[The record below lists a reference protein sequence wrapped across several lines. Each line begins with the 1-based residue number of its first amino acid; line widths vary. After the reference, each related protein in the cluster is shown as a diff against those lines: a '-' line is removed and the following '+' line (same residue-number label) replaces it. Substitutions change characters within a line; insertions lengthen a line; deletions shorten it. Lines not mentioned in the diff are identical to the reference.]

1 MSTSLQITPFQWI
14 FEKKKKKSSEE
25 HCAERDNR
33 KKNGQMKMVCGKKK
47 YDRQVKA
54 AKKMPPIDRSKVKSE
69 PGT

>member
-1 MSTSLQITPFQWI
+1 
-14 FEKKKKKSSEE
+14 
-25 HCAERDNR
+25 
-33 KKNGQMKMVCGKKK
+33 MKMVCGKKK

>member
-1 MSTSLQITPFQWI
+1 MEFR
-14 FEKKKKKSSEE
+14 KKKALKNTVLKKTTG
-25 HCAERDNR
+25 
-33 KKNGQMKMVCGKKK
+33 KKWTDENGLWEKK